1 MNTAV
6 GVRSDVGRVREG
18 NEDSYLAEPPLFVI
32 ADGMGG
38 HSAGEVASE
47 TAVKVISDGAA
58 QISSEDP
65 RSLARLLNNANAAIF
80 TKAQSDAALRG
91 MGTTCTLLMAGES
104 SAHIAHVGDS
114 RAYRLRDGAI
124 EQLTDDHTLVG
135 RMVREG
141 QISLEEAQ
149 HHPQRN
155 VITNALGLDSN
166 IVVDL
171 REIEARAGDRLM
183 LCSDGLS
190 SMVSDEDIAAAANAA
205 EDPQEA
211 AETLVELA
219 LEAGGEDNITV
230 LVIDLGDEDKPAPAA
245 TPLRT
250 ETSPGSSSPA
260 PSTSHSG
267 GRKWLGALLLV
278 VLVLAAA
285 YGAGNWALDNSYY
298 VGVDGS
304 GRVTIYQGIPERIAG
319 LTLAEAIEPSALL
332 LEDLPQSRHALL
344 RQGMK
349 VESLGEA
356 QSTVSDLSDLAR
368 DFKRSRGDS
377 KA

>member
-6 GVRSDVGRVREG
+6 GVRTDVGRVREG
-18 NEDSYLAEPPLFVI
+18 NEDSYLAEPPLFAI

-58 QISSEDP
+58 QVSSEDP
-65 RSLARLLNNANAAIF
+65 RSLARLLNNANAAIY
-80 TKAQSDAALRG
+80 TKAQSDAALLG
-91 MGTTCTLLMAGES
+91 MGTTCTLVMAGEGI
-104 SAHIAHVGDS
+104 AHIAHVGDS
-114 RAYRLRDGAI
+114 RAYRLREGAI

-141 QISLEEAQ
+141 QISAEEAQ

-166 IVVDL
+166 IAVDL
-171 REIEARAGDRLM
+171 REIEARAGDRLL

-190 SMVSDEDIAAAANAA
+190 SMVSDSDIAAAANAA
-205 EDPQEA
+205 EDPQQA
-211 AETLVELA
+211 AEALVELA

-230 LVIDLGDEDKPAPAA
+230 LVIDLGGKDAPAPG
-245 TPLRT
+245 RT
-250 ETSPGSSSPA
+250 DTSPGPSSPA
-260 PSTSHSG
+260 PPTSRR
-267 GRKWLGALLLV
+267 GRKWLGALLLLLL
-278 VLVLAAA
+278 LVAAA

-298 VGVDGS
+298 VGVDES
-304 GRVTIYQGIPERIAG
+304 GHVTIFQGIPERIAG
-319 LTLAEAIEPSALL
+319 LTLAEPFEPSTLA
-332 LEDLPQSRHALL
+332 LEDLPASRHALL

-349 VESLGEA
+349 VESLDEA

-368 DFKRSRGDS
+368 EFQNQRAKGDS

>member
-6 GVRSDVGRVREG
+6 GVRTDVGRVREG
-18 NEDSYLAEPPLFVI
+18 NEDSYLAEPPLFAI

-58 QISSEDP
+58 QVSSEDP
-65 RSLARLLNNANAAIF
+65 RSLARLLNNANAAIY
-80 TKAQSDAALRG
+80 TKAQSDAALLG
-91 MGTTCTLLMAGES
+91 MGTTCTLLMAGEGI
-104 SAHIAHVGDS
+104 AHIAHVGDS
-114 RAYRLRDGAI
+114 RAYRLREGAI

-141 QISLEEAQ
+141 QISAEEAQ

-166 IVVDL
+166 IAVDL
-171 REIEARAGDRLM
+171 REIEAHAGDRLL

-190 SMVSDEDIAAAANAA
+190 SMVSDSDIVTAANSA
-205 EDPQEA
+205 EDPQQA
-211 AETLVELA
+211 AEALVELA

-230 LVIDLGDEDKPAPAA
+230 LVIDLGGKDAQAPAPG
-245 TPLRT
+245 RT
-250 ETSPGSSSPA
+250 DTSPGPSSPA
-260 PSTSHSG
+260 PPTSRRR
-267 GRKWLGALLLV
+267 RKWLGALLLLLLAV
-278 VLVLAAA
+278 AAA

-298 VGVDGS
+298 VGVDES
-304 GRVTIYQGIPERIAG
+304 GRVTIFQGIPERIAG
-319 LTLAEAIEPSALL
+319 LTLAEAIEPSALA
-332 LEDLPQSRHALL
+332 LEDLPESRHALL

-349 VESLGEA
+349 VESLDEA

-368 DFKRSRGDS
+368 EFQNQRAKGDS

>member
-6 GVRSDVGRVREG
+6 GVRTDVGRVREG
-18 NEDSYLAEPPLFVI
+18 NEDSYLAEPPLFAI

-58 QISSEDP
+58 QVSSEDP
-65 RSLARLLNNANAAIF
+65 RSLARLLNNANAAIY
-80 TKAQSDAALRG
+80 TKAQSDSALRG
-91 MGTTCTLLMAGES
+91 MGTTCTLLMAGEGV
-104 SAHIAHVGDS
+104 AHLAHVGDS
-114 RAYRLRDGAI
+114 RAYRLRGGDI

-141 QISLEEAQ
+141 QISPEEAQ

-166 IVVDL
+166 IAVDL
-171 REIEARAGDRLM
+171 REIEARAGDRLL

-190 SMVSDEDIAAAANAA
+190 SMVSDADIVAAA
-205 EDPQEA
+205 ESTKDPQQGAEA
-211 AETLVELA
+211 WGEWAR
-219 LEAGGEDNITV
+219 EAGGEDNITV
-230 LVIDLGDEDKPAPAA
+230 LVIDLGGEDAPAPA
-245 TPLRT
+245 PMRT
-250 ETSPGSSSPA
+250 DTAPGHSSPA
-260 PSTSHSG
+260 PSTSRR
-267 GRKWLGALLLV
+267 GRKWLGALLLLV
-278 VLVLAAA
+278 VVVAAA
-285 YGAGNWALDNSYY
+285 YGAGNWALDNSFY
-298 VGVDGS
+298 VGVDES
-304 GRVTIYQGIPERIAG
+304 DRVTIYQGIPERIAG
-319 LTLAEAIEPSALL
+319 LTLAEPVEPSTLS
-332 LEDLPQSRHALL
+332 LEDLPTSRHALL

-349 VESLGEA
+349 VESLDEA

-368 DFKRSRGDS
+368 EFQDQRARGGS

>member
-6 GVRSDVGRVREG
+6 GVRTDVGRVREG
-18 NEDSYLAEPPLFVI
+18 NEDSYLAEHPLFAI

-58 QISSEDP
+58 QVSFEDP
-65 RSLARLLNNANAAIF
+65 RSLARLLNNANAAIY
-80 TKAQSDAALRG
+80 TKAQTDAALHG
-91 MGTTCTLLMAGES
+91 MGTTCTLVMAGEG
-104 SAHIAHVGDS
+104 SAYIAHVGDS
-114 RAYRLRDGAI
+114 RAYRLREGKI

-141 QISLEEAQ
+141 QISPEEAQ

-166 IVVDL
+166 IAVDL
-171 REIEARAGDRLM
+171 REIEARPGDRLL

-190 SMVSDEDIAAAANAA
+190 SMISDSDIVTAANAA
-205 EDPQEA
+205 EDPQQA
-211 AETLVELA
+211 AEALVELA

-230 LVIDLGDEDKPAPAA
+230 LVVDLGGEDTPAP
-245 TPLRT
+245 PPRRT
-250 ETSPGSSSPA
+250 DTSPGPSSA
-260 PSTSHSG
+260 PPTTSHR
-267 GRKWLGALLLV
+267 GRKWLGALLLLL
-278 VLVLAAA
+278 LVLAAA

-298 VGVDGS
+298 LGVDES

-319 LTLAEAIEPSALL
+319 FTLAEAVEPSTLS
-332 LEDLPQSRHALL
+332 LEDLPPSRHALL

-349 VESLGEA
+349 VESLDEA

-368 DFKRSRGDS
+368 EFQDQRAKGDS

>member
-6 GVRSDVGRVREG
+6 GVRTDVGRVREG
-18 NEDSYLAEPPLFVI
+18 NEDSYLAEPPLFAI

-47 TAVKVISDGAA
+47 TAVKVISDGAG
-58 QISSEDP
+58 QVSSEDP
-65 RSLARLLNNANAAIF
+65 RSLARLLNNANAAIY

-91 MGTTCTLLMAGES
+91 MGTTCTLLMAGED

-114 RAYRLRDGAI
+114 RAYRLRDGEL

-141 QISLEEAQ
+141 QISSEEAQ

-155 VITNALGLDSN
+155 VITNALGLDTD
-166 IVVDL
+166 IAVDL
-171 REIEARAGDRLM
+171 REIEARPGDRLL

-190 SMVSDEDIAAAANAA
+190 SMVSDSDIAAAANAA
-205 EDPQEA
+205 ADPQEA
-211 AETLVELA
+211 AEALVDLA

-230 LVIDLGDEDKPAPAA
+230 LVVDLGGKDTPAPA
-245 TPLRT
+245 PRRT
-250 ETSPGSSSPA
+250 DTSPGPSGPA
-260 PSTSHSG
+260 PSTSRR
-267 GRKWLGALLLV
+267 GRKWLGALLLLLV
-278 VLVLAAA
+278 VVAAA

-298 VGVDGS
+298 VGVNESD
-304 GRVTIYQGIPERIAG
+304 RVTIYQGIPERIAG
-319 LTLAEAIEPSALL
+319 LTLAEPVEPSTLSLA
-332 LEDLPQSRHALL
+332 DLPESRRPSL

-349 VESLGEA
+349 VESLDEA
-356 QSTVSDLSDLAR
+356 QSTVSDLSELAR
-368 DFKRSRGDS
+368 EFKRQRGDS

>member
-1 MNTAV
+1 VNAAV
-6 GVRSDVGRVREG
+6 GVRTDVGRVREG

-47 TAVKVISDGAA
+47 TAVKVISDGAS
-58 QISSEDP
+58 QVSSEDP
-65 RSLARLLNNANAAIF
+65 RSLARLLNNANAAIY

-91 MGTTCTLLMAGES
+91 MGTTCTLVMTGEGN
-104 SAHIAHVGDS
+104 AYIAHVGDS
-114 RAYRLRDGAI
+114 RAYRLRDGGI

-141 QISLEEAQ
+141 QISSEEAQ

-166 IVVDL
+166 IAVDL
-171 REIEARAGDRLM
+171 REIEARPGDRLL

-190 SMVSDEDIAAAANAA
+190 SMVSDSDIASTANAS

-211 AETLVELA
+211 AEALVELA

-230 LVIDLGDEDKPAPAA
+230 LVLDLGGDDVPVAAPQ
-245 TPLRT
+245 RSD
-250 ETSPGSSSPA
+250 TSPGPSSEVA
-260 PSTSHSG
+260 PTSSHP
-267 GRKWLGALLLV
+267 GRKWLGALLLLLV
-278 VLVLAAA
+278 VLAAA

-298 VGVDGS
+298 VGVDES

-319 LTLAEAIEPSALL
+319 LTLAEPVEPSTSLSL
-332 LEDLPQSRHALL
+332 VDLPESRRALL

-349 VESLGEA
+349 VESLEDA
-356 QSTVSDLSDLAR
+356 QSTVSNLSELAR
-368 DFKRSRGDS
+368 EFKRARGDA